1 MIFVCIY
8 IFFIY
13 IKRTVILW
21 SSLSTSCCWTVDG
34 LPSKACFTCIT
45 SVLKVEL
52 TLLNITIQGLWEM
65 LQIPYSLCLLN
76 YFLFLLFILNGR
88 KRLLYILQWMDE
100 VFFFRFEFSASS
112 HYRLSEATNDKSPTR
127 VQRLHRNINVEGARP
142 PVL

>member
-100 VFFFRFEFSASS
+100 VFFSDLNSVLPVITDYLRPLMTKVLQGFSDC
-112 HYRLSEATNDKSPTR
+112 TG
-127 VQRLHRNINVEGARP
+127 I
-142 PVL
+142 